1 MKRLILLGIGYF
13 FMAAQGWAQSTLPEV
28 EPKQTTDEHNKE
40 VFIGSGMQEMPY
52 IICEQ
57 CKDFRTSK
65 ELDKCTNERL
75 IEFVYGKL
83 IYPKAAKDSLIEG
96 KVFIS
101 FDIEIDGTLSN
112 IQLVKDI
119 GGGCGEEA
127 LRVTRLLAA
136 TYQSKPSKMRGKEV
150 RIKYN
155 LPIQFKLKQ

>member
-1 MKRLILLGIGYF
+1 
-13 FMAAQGWAQSTLPEV
+13 
-28 EPKQTTDEHNKE
+28 
-40 VFIGSGMQEMPY
+40 
-52 IICEQ
+52 
-57 CKDFRTSK
+57 
-65 ELDKCTNERL
+65 
-75 IEFVYGKL
+75 
-83 IYPKAAKDSLIEG
+83 LIEG

-127 LRVTRLLAA
+127 LRVTRLLAE
-136 TYQSKPSKMRGKEV
+136 TYQWKPSKMRGKEV